1 MKKILF
7 LITILTLPTFLTA
20 QTYVEVAKVS
30 ASDKDEEA
38 NYGNSVSISGNYAI
52 VGAVAEDFDE
62 NGNNYAEDAGAV
74 YFVEKSGSGW
84 QEVKKV
90 VNSDRT
96 TGDFF
101 GSNVAISGNYAIV
114 GAWGE
119 DEDVS
124 GGNTMTQ
131 SGSAY
136 IFERI
141 GGTWT
146 EVQKIVAS
154 DRLFSDRFGRSVA
167 IDGDIAVVGNDQSTI
182 YIFERNGSGVW
193 EEVYWLDSNT
203 GDHFGYS
210 VSISGNTILVG
221 ARRNSYDENG
231 GDFEQYAG
239 AAYFVNRDGSGNW
252 NLGQKIVAAD
262 REDGDHFGNAVA
274 IDGDYAIV
282 GAHFNGTNANGA
294 IVGLHSGAAY
304 IFERSGG
311 TWSQV
316 KKALAP
322 DGEYSDEFGISV
334 SLSGDYALVGLE
346 LEDYPAPSQFE
357 PGIGNAG
364 AAYLFKRN
372 SSGVWSYPT
381 QLSASDKGS
390 GDHFGNALSISG
402 EHMIIG
408 AIWDSFGSGQNTLS
422 AAGSAYIFE
431 QSSVGIEEA
440 TNNVP
445 LQLYPNPSSG
455 VVVIQAD
462 NVEDVR
468 VYDGLGQVVYQESS
482 MVTSIIQLD
491 LSHLTSGLYTCEVR
505 TAKGVGRQ
513 RLITQ

>member
-1 MKKILF
+1 MKKILP
-7 LITILTLPTFLTA
+7 LISIFTLPAFLFA
-20 QTYVEVAKVS
+20 QTFVEVAKVS

-52 VGAVAEDFDE
+52 VGSVAEDFDE

-90 VNSDRT
+90 VNSDRAA
-96 TGDFF
+96 GDFF
-101 GSNVAISGNYAIV
+101 GSNVAISGSYAIV

-119 DEDVS
+119 DEDENGS
-124 GGNTMTQ
+124 NTMGQ
-131 SGSAY
+131 AGSAY
-136 IFERI
+136 MYERI
-141 GGTWT
+141 GGVWT

-154 DRLFSDRFGRSVA
+154 DRLGSDRFGRSVA

-182 YIFERNGSGVW
+182 YIFERNGGGIW

-221 ARRNSYDENG
+221 ARRNSYDENE

-239 AAYFVNRDGSGNW
+239 AAYFVNRDGNGNW

-262 REDGDHFGNAVA
+262 REDGDNFGNAVA
-274 IDGDYAIV
+274 VNGDYAIV

-304 IFERSGG
+304 IYERSGG

-322 DGEYSDEFGISV
+322 DGQYSDEFGISV
-334 SLSGDYALVGLE
+334 SISGDYALVGLE
-346 LEDYPAPSQFE
+346 LEDFPAPSQFE
-357 PGIGNAG
+357 PGIGNGG

-372 SSGVWSYPT
+372 SSGVWSYPA
-381 QLSASDKGS
+381 QLSASDKES
-390 GDHFGNALSISG
+390 NDHFGNALSISG
-402 EHMIIG
+402 EHIIIG
-408 AIWDSFGSGQNTLS
+408 AIWDDFGSGQNTLS

-440 TNNVP
+440 TNSVP
-445 LQLYPNPSSG
+445 LHLYPNPSNG
-455 VVVIQAD
+455 LVAIEAD

-468 VYDGLGQVVYQESS
+468 VYDDLGKVVYQES
-482 MVTSIIQLD
+482 TSAASTLQLD
-491 LSHLTSGLYTCEVR
+491 LSHLPSALYTCEVR
-505 TAKGVGRQ
+505 TPEGVGRQ
-513 RLITQ
+513 RLIIQ